1 MLSSSL
7 SGLRSSTKSKLNTGC
22 SRHERQGLYRPS
34 LQQYDGRACTRS
46 QRSADKVQLSHGPEV
61 LTPTFV
67 GHIHPP
73 PPSKDR
79 SPLSWA
85 LNPPQSAP
93 LQHINSGTGTNCPT
107 LDVLETQ
114 IASAASA
121 PQTPQHSTPNRRK
134 PSKEESQNCW
144 FLCPVLW

>member
-1 MLSSSL
+1 MSL
-7 SGLRSSTKSKLNTGC
+7 SNFSLFKIKVFFAVNSKN
-22 SRHERQGLYRPS
+22 SRRPS
-34 LQQYDGRACTRS
+34 LCLWHRGGRGAAVGPVQALIGQWTWYSFHMALRS
-46 QRSADKVQLSHGPEV
+46 WPPPLLVIF
-61 LTPTFV
+61 T
-67 GHIHPP
+67 PP
-73 PPSKDR
+73 PPSKDP
-79 SPLSWA
+79 SPLSRA

-144 FLCPVLW
+144 FLCPVFY